1 MDLSHFFGATPA
13 RPDVPDF
20 WTLSEIILSMD
31 APMQEAKTPE
41 ATQAAWD
48 KAMANAAID
57 SEALGY
63 MAIQRA
69 MRMTGVTTRG
79 ELVAKQDIVMMLAS
93 MYLEAVL
100 VGIAF
105 EKRRQS

>member
-1 MDLSHFFGATPA
+1 MDLSNFFGATPE

-20 WTLSEIILSMD
+20 WALSEIILAMD

-48 KAMANAAID
+48 KAVAKGAID

-69 MRMTGVTTRG
+69 MRVTGVTTRR
-79 ELVAKQDIVMMLAS
+79 ELIAKEDVVMMLAS
-93 MYLEAVL
+93 AYMEAVL